1 MERKKQPQHLAKYL
15 DKKGRPLVAVTGM
28 GMVTSLGCGKDE
40 NWSKLTSGVSGI
52 RHIARFP
59 TEGLRTAIA
68 GTVDSVPSSSP
79 TAAGRTKSMAAVAAT
94 EALTQ
99 AGLSQCDFPGPLFLA
114 TPPAEIE
121 WPQRRRIYEAAQG
134 SADHGYRRLIA
145 AARAGNF
152 EDIAEENQFVSVADY
167 LAGHFGTKGLPYSVS
182 TACASGATAIQLGV
196 EAIRR
201 GEASAALCIGTDS
214 SVQLE
219 ALVRFSLLSA
229 LSTRN
234 ETPQT
239 ASRPFSRGRE
249 GFVMAEG
256 AGALVLEDLQAAVQ
270 RGATILGLVRGCGE
284 MADDYHR
291 TRSKP
296 DGSAIIGA
304 MRRAIDDA
312 CIAPADIDHVNAHGT
327 STPENDKM
335 EFLSLSAVLGEHL
348 QQTPVSSN
356 KSMIGHTLS
365 AAGAIEAVISL
376 LTIQNGLIPP
386 TINCDEQDPEITMDV
401 VPGVARAARVRNVL
415 SNSFGF
421 GGQNACLVLGAYDA
435 SNA

>member
-1 MERKKQPQHLAKYL
+1 MASNFVDR
-15 DKKGRPLVAVTGM
+15 KGRPLVAVTGM
-28 GMVTSLGCGKDE
+28 GIVTSLGHGKDE
-40 NWSKLTSGVSGI
+40 NWSKLVTGQSGI
-52 RHIARFP
+52 RHITRFP
-59 TEGLRTAIA
+59 TEGLRTTIA
-68 GTVDSVPSSSP
+68 GTVEGLEPAPRNAARRTMQMAQIAAEEAIDESRLSP
-79 TAAGRTKSMAAVAAT
+79 A
-94 EALTQ
+94 
-99 AGLSQCDFPGPLFLA
+99 DFPGPLFVA

-121 WPQRRRIYEAAQG
+121 WQDRRRIYEVRDEKG
-134 SADHGYRRLIA
+134 DRGYQRLSRV
-145 AARAGNF
+145 ARSGDF
-152 EDIAEENQFVSVADY
+152 HDIASESQFASVADH
-167 LAGHFGTKGLPYSVS
+167 LANLFGTKGLPYSVS

-201 GEASAALCIGTDS
+201 GETECALCVGTDS

-234 ETPQT
+234 ETPQA
-239 ASRPFSRGRE
+239 ASRPFSRGRD

-256 AGALVLEDLQAAVQ
+256 AGALVLESLQSAVA
-270 RGATILGLVRGCGE
+270 RGAAILGLIRGCGE

-304 MRRAIDDA
+304 MQRALDDA
-312 CIAPADIDHVNAHGT
+312 CIDPSEIDYVNAHGT

-335 EFLSLSAVLGEHL
+335 EFLSLSAVFGEKL
-348 QQTPVSSN
+348 ARLPVSSS

-376 LTIQNGLIPP
+376 LTMQHSVIPP
-386 TINCDEQDPEITMDV
+386 TINRDEPDPEIAMDV
-401 VPGVARAARVRNVL
+401 VPDLARPAQIRNVL

-421 GGQNACLVLGAYDA
+421 GGQNVCVVVGRYDGV
-435 SNA
+435 

>member
-1 MERKKQPQHLAKYL
+1 MNGTLNPQFL
-15 DKKGRPLVAVTGM
+15 DRKGRPLVAVTGT
-28 GMVTSLGCGKDE
+28 GVVTSLGCGKDE

-52 RHIARFP
+52 RSITRFP
-59 TEGLRTAIA
+59 TDGLRTTIA
-68 GTVDSVPSSSP
+68 GTVDSDLCASA
-79 TAAGRTKSMAAVAAT
+79 TAAGRTKKMAAVAAA
-94 EALTQ
+94 EALQ
-99 AGLSQCDFPGPLFLA
+99 EAGSSTTDFPGPLFLA

-121 WPQRRRIYEAAQG
+121 WPQRRRIYEAAQA
-134 SADHGYRRLIA
+134 SAEHGYRRLMA
-145 AARAGNF
+145 AARVGDFA
-152 EDIAEENQFVSVADY
+152 DIFQENQFASVGDD
-167 LAGHFGTKGLPYSVS
+167 LAGRFGTKGLPYSVS

-201 GEASAALCIGTDS
+201 RETSAALCIGTDS

-239 ASRPFSRGRE
+239 ASRPFSRGRD

-256 AGALVLEDLQAAVQ
+256 AGALVLEDLETAVR
-270 RGATILGLVRGCGE
+270 RGANILGIVRGCGE

-304 MRRAIDDA
+304 IQRSIDDA
-312 CIAPADIDHVNAHGT
+312 CIAPAGIDCVNAHGT

-335 EFLSLSAVLGEHL
+335 EYLSLSAVLGEHL
-348 QQTPVSSN
+348 QQAPVTGN

-376 LTIQNGLIPP
+376 LIIQRGLIPP
-386 TINCDEQDPEITMDV
+386 TINYDEPDPEIKMDV
-401 VPGVARAARVRNVL
+401 VTGTARKARVRNVL

-421 GGQNACLVLGAYDA
+421 GGQNVCLVLGAYEA
-435 SNA
+435 SEA